1 MEFNSDYVVQ
11 CTVCGLKFHGMDSDN
26 ICPYC
31 GWWNLSDADKEDEYN
46 CLNTMTQK
54 TARERYKKGL
64 NIWGEPLPKVR
75 PKDEEGELFV
85 PESSCDKK

>member
-1 MEFNSDYVVQ
+1 MKTIMQ
-11 CTVCGLKFHGMDSDN
+11 CTVCGLKIDVVRDD

-31 GWWNLSDADKEDEYN
+31 GWMNTYDLEPEDEYN
-46 CLNTMTQK
+46 EANCMTRK
-54 TARERYKKGL
+54 SARERYKKGL

-85 PESSCDKK
+85 PESSYDEK